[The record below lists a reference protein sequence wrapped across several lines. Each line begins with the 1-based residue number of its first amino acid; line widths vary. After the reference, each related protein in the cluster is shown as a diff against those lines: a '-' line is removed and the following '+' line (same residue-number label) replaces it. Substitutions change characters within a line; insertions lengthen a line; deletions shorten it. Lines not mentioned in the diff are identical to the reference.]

1 MSTPLDRADQD
12 AEKRHAQVTDMP
24 VHTDSDLEKSGS
36 DGAKG
41 NGPSFVL
48 RTETSTSD
56 DDRSRVAQGANTD
69 PSPDVNHGPDN
80 ASIGGRVLSQA
91 TSRSSTTPSPPPDGG
106 VAAWMAIFS
115 AHLVIMNTWGI
126 VNSFGV
132 FQSYYTTLLSRPPS
146 DIAWIGSFEVFFL
159 FFISTF
165 SGRLTDAGYFR
176 PLFIAGFLLVSL
188 GMIATSFCTRYW
200 QFFLAQGICL
210 GLGNGLLF
218 CPALSTAS
226 TYFDKRR
233 GLALGFVSIGSSSG
247 GLIYPTMVRQL
258 LPSIGFGW
266 TIRSIAFVQMGTL
279 VVAFMFLR
287 PRVKPRKTGSIV
299 EWAAFKEL
307 EYTFYAIGSFLN
319 YLGVFFAFYYLASYT
334 RDIIGLNYNSSLN
347 LLLVLNGVGV
357 PGRLLPGYIAD
368 RIGSINTLIPMSL
381 VSGLLMYC
389 WVAVSSTA
397 GLYAWTPFYGLAA
410 SGIQSL
416 FPAALSQLTSD
427 PRKQGTRMGMTFTI
441 VSFAVLTGPP
451 IAGAIISAEDGKYIG
466 AQVYAGTCLLA
477 GMCCWVA
484 ARMVKTRKAGGGLW
498 FKT

>member
-1 MSTPLDRADQD
+1 MSTPPDQARD
-12 AEKRHAQVTDMP
+12 AEKRHATQRTDTP
-24 VHTDSDLEKSGS
+24 VRPGSDPEKSGS
-36 DGAKG
+36 P
-41 NGPSFVL
+41 PSVL
-48 RTETSTSD
+48 QPSSSSSD
-56 DDRSRVAQGANTD
+56 DNRSRVAQDKDTGPD
-69 PSPDVNHGPDN
+69 PDAGDGPDVNADAVTIAGQ
-80 ASIGGRVLSQA
+80 ALSRT
-91 TSRSSTTPSPPPDGG
+91 TSRSSITPAPPPDGG
-106 VAAWMAIFS
+106 VTAWMAIFS

-146 DIAWIGSFEVFFL
+146 DIAWIGSFEVFLL

-176 PLFIAGFLLVSL
+176 TLFAAGFLLVSL
-188 GMIATSFCTRYW
+188 GMLATSFCTQYW

-210 GLGNGLLF
+210 GIGNGCLF

-233 GLALGFVSIGSSSG
+233 GLALGFVSIGSSTG

-266 TIRSIAFVQMGTL
+266 TIRAIAFVQMGTL
-279 VVAFMFLR
+279 MIAFVFLR
-287 PRVKPRKTGSIV
+287 PRVKPRKAGSIV

-334 RDIIGLNYNSSLN
+334 RDIIGLGYNPSLN

-357 PGRLLPGYIAD
+357 PGRILPGYIAD
-368 RIGSINTLIPMSL
+368 RVGSINTLIPMSFI
-381 VSGLLMYC
+381 SGLLMYC
-389 WVAVSSTA
+389 WVAVSSTS
-397 GLYAWTPFYGLAA
+397 GLYTWTPFYGLAA
-410 SGIQSL
+410 SAIQSL
-416 FPAALSQLTSD
+416 FPSALSQLTSD

-451 IAGAIISAEDGKYIG
+451 IAGAIISAEGGRYVG

-477 GMCCWVA
+477 GMCFWIA
-484 ARMVKTRKAGGGLW
+484 ARVVKTRKAGGGLW

>member
-1 MSTPLDRADQD
+1 M
-12 AEKRHAQVTDMP
+12 
-24 VHTDSDLEKSGS
+24 
-36 DGAKG
+36 
-41 NGPSFVL
+41 
-48 RTETSTSD
+48 
-56 DDRSRVAQGANTD
+56 
-69 PSPDVNHGPDN
+69 
-80 ASIGGRVLSQA
+80 
-91 TSRSSTTPSPPPDGG
+91 STTPCHVQHVGKTGQQMAKDTTRSSNEPGVKRGAENAKTKEPTDLTPSEEDNHEATVAQNTVSDAGLGPETGNVIGREPSRAPSRASIAPGPPPDGG
-106 VAAWMAIFS
+106 VTAWMAVFS

-146 DIAWIGSFEVFFL
+146 DIAWIGSFEVFLL

-176 PLFIAGFLLVSL
+176 HLFAAGFLLVLL
-188 GMIATSFCTRYW
+188 GMFATSFCTRYW
-200 QFFLAQGICL
+200 QFFLAQGVCMGI
-210 GLGNGLLF
+210 GNGFLF

-226 TYFDKRR
+226 TYFEKKRAV
-233 GLALGFVSIGSSSG
+233 ALGFVSIGSSTG
-247 GLIYPTMVRQL
+247 GLIYPSMVRQL
-258 LPSIGFGW
+258 LPKVGFGW
-266 TIRSIAFVQMGTL
+266 TIRAIAFVQMGTL
-279 VVAFMFLR
+279 IISGVFLK
-287 PRVKPRKTGSIV
+287 PRVKPRKAGSIV

-334 RDIIGLNYNSSLN
+334 RDIIGLSYNSSLN

-368 RIGSINTLIPMSL
+368 RFGSVNTLIPMSL
-381 VSGLLMYC
+381 AAGALMYC
-389 WVAVSSTA
+389 WTAVNSTT

-410 SGIQSL
+410 SAIQSL
-416 FPAALSQLTSD
+416 FPSALSQLTSD

-451 IAGAIISAEDGKYIG
+451 IAGAIISAEGGGYVG

-477 GMCCWVA
+477 GMCFWVA
-484 ARMVKTRKAGGGLW
+484 ARMARVRKAGKGFW
-498 FKT
+498 IKM

>member
-1 MSTPLDRADQD
+1 MSTPPDRAAQD
-12 AEKRHAQVTDMP
+12 AEKTRAQVAD
-24 VHTDSDLEKSGS
+24 VSVRTDSDLEKSGG

-41 NGPSFVL
+41 DDPSSIL
-48 RTETSTSD
+48 RAPSTSD
-56 DDRSRVAQGANTD
+56 DDRSRVAQDANTD
-69 PSPDVNHGPDN
+69 PSADLDPG
-80 ASIGGRVLSQA
+80 AGRVLSRA
-91 TSRSSTTPSPPPDGG
+91 TSSSSATPSPPPDGG

-115 AHLVIMNTWGI
+115 AHLVIMNTWGV

-146 DIAWIGSFEVFFL
+146 DIAWIGSFEVFLL

-176 PLFIAGFLLVSL
+176 PLFVSGFILVSL
-188 GMIATSFCTRYW
+188 GMLTTSFCTRYW

-210 GLGNGLLF
+210 GVGNGLLF

-266 TIRSIAFVQMGTL
+266 TIRCIAFVQMGTL
-279 VVAFMFLR
+279 LVAFMFLR

-319 YLGVFFAFYYLASYT
+319 YLGVFFAFYYLASFT
-334 RDIIGLNYNSSLN
+334 RDMIGLSYNSSLN

-357 PGRLLPGYIAD
+357 VGRLLPGHIAD
-368 RIGSINTLIPMSL
+368 LIGSINTLIPMSL
-381 VSGLLMYC
+381 ASGILMYC

-451 IAGAIISAEDGKYIG
+451 IAGAIISAEGGKYVG
-466 AQVYAGTCLLA
+466 AQVFAGTCLMA
-477 GMCCWVA
+477 GTCFWVA
-484 ARMVKTRKAGGGLW
+484 ARMVKTRRAGGGLW

>member
-1 MSTPLDRADQD
+1 MSTPLDHAQD
-12 AEKRHAQVTDMP
+12 AEKKHVQMTEMSLRAE
-24 VHTDSDLEKSGS
+24 SDLEKNGS
-36 DGAKG
+36 DRVKKD
-41 NGPSFVL
+41 PSSVL
-48 RTETSTSD
+48 QPSSISD
-56 DDRSRVAQGANTD
+56 DDRSGMAQDTYTD
-69 PSPDVNHGPDN
+69 PNAGHGPET
-80 ASIGGRVLSQA
+80 ASIASRVLSRV
-91 TSRSSTTPSPPPDGG
+91 TSRSSITPSPPPDGG
-106 VAAWMAIFS
+106 VTAWMAIFS

-146 DIAWIGSFEVFFL
+146 DIAWIGSFEVFLL

-176 PLFIAGFLLVSL
+176 PLFVAGFLLVSL
-188 GMIATSFCTRYW
+188 GMLATSFCTQYW

-210 GLGNGLLF
+210 GIGNGFLF

-226 TYFDKRR
+226 TYFDKKR
-233 GLALGFVSIGSSSG
+233 GLALGFVSIGSSTG
-247 GLIYPTMVRQL
+247 GLIYPSMVRQL

-279 VVAFMFLR
+279 VIAFMFLR
-287 PRVKPRKTGSIV
+287 PRVKPRKAGSVV

-307 EYTFYAIGSFLN
+307 EYTFYAVGSFLN

-334 RDIIGLNYNSSLN
+334 RDIIGLSYNSSLN

-357 PGRLLPGYIAD
+357 PGRILPGYIAD
-368 RIGSINTLIPMSL
+368 RVGSINTLIPMSL
-381 VSGLLMYC
+381 ISGLLMYC

-397 GLYAWTPFYGLAA
+397 GLYTWTPFYGLAA
-410 SGIQSL
+410 SAIQSL
-416 FPAALSQLTSD
+416 FPSALSQLTND

-466 AQVYAGTCLLA
+466 AQVYAGTCLFA
-477 GMCCWVA
+477 GMCFWVA
-484 ARMVKTRKAGGGLW
+484 ARIVKTRKAGGGLW

>member
-1 MSTPLDRADQD
+1 MITTPGQPRD
-12 AEKRHAQVTDMP
+12 AEKRHATQMTGTP
-24 VHTDSDLEKSGS
+24 ARSGSDLEKNGS
-36 DGAKG
+36 S
-41 NGPSFVL
+41 PSVFQQL
-48 RTETSTSD
+48 SSSSSSD
-56 DDRSRVAQGANTD
+56 DNRSKVAQDKNTD
-69 PSPDVNHGPDN
+69 PDAGGGPDVD
-80 ASIGGRVLSQA
+80 ADADAATIGGQTLSRA
-91 TSRSSTTPSPPPDGG
+91 TSRSSITPAPPPDGG
-106 VAAWMAIFS
+106 VTAWMAIFS

-146 DIAWIGSFEVFFL
+146 DIAWIGSFEVFLL

-176 PLFIAGFLLVSL
+176 TLFAAGFLLVSL
-188 GMIATSFCTRYW
+188 GMLATSFCTQYW

-210 GLGNGLLF
+210 GIGNGCLF

-233 GLALGFVSIGSSSG
+233 GLALGFVSIGSSTG

-266 TIRSIAFVQMGTL
+266 TIRAIAFVQMGTL
-279 VVAFMFLR
+279 MIAFVFLR
-287 PRVKPRKTGSIV
+287 PRVKPRKAGSIV

-307 EYTFYAIGSFLN
+307 EYMFYAIGSFLN
-319 YLGVFFAFYYLASYT
+319 YLGVFFAFYYLPSYS
-334 RDIIGLNYNSSLN
+334 RDIVGLGYNPSLN

-357 PGRLLPGYIAD
+357 PGRILPGYIAD
-368 RIGSINTLIPMSL
+368 RVGSINTLIPMSFI
-381 VSGLLMYC
+381 SGLLMYC
-389 WVAVSSTA
+389 WVAVSSTS
-397 GLYAWTPFYGLAA
+397 GLYTWTPFYGLAA
-410 SGIQSL
+410 SAIQSL
-416 FPAALSQLTSD
+416 FPSALSQLTSD

-451 IAGAIISAEDGKYIG
+451 IAGAIISAEGGRYVG

-477 GMCCWVA
+477 GMCFWIA
-484 ARMVKTRKAGGGLW
+484 ARVVKTRKAGGGLW